1 MMLKS
6 YTIST
11 FIHLLVALLMVFL
24 FTQSALIN
32 SPFQHPPEKIHYRV
46 NLRSS
51 DQEYPTHMGSQVEVP
66 PLTQTEPQPET
77 QNPREDPVPVEENPT
92 QLPQQTGGEDELTV
106 QISGAG
112 PEDPY
117 VKSIVRKVGRYYQD
131 PLAQGT
137 PSKKV
142 VISFT
147 ITASGDV
154 ENIMVEQSSG
164 DDFFDLAGIRAI
176 KNASPLPPLPERF
189 GSSASVHFFFEHRSN

>member
-1 MMLKS
+1 MFKS

-11 FIHLLVALLMVFL
+11 FIHILMAIIMVVLFTRSALLRSEL
-24 FTQSALIN
+24 HSE
-32 SPFQHPPEKIHYRV
+32 PEKVHYRV
-46 NLRSS
+46 NLRSA
-51 DQEYPTHMGSQVEVP
+51 DQENPSHIGSQVEVP

-77 QNPREDPVPVEENPT
+77 NNPQEDPEPVEENPT
-92 QLPQQTGGEDELTV
+92 QLPQQTGGEDDLTV

-131 PLAQGT
+131 PLAQGI

-147 ITASGDV
+147 IASNGNI
-154 ENIMVEQSSG
+154 ENITVEQSSG